1 MSYIMHNK
9 RLNCIDFIKRFLR
22 ENKKVTKE
30 KMKVEI
36 MKRFSF
42 SASTAD
48 RYISDIVLMGIAR
61 LNSEHL
67 VYVNIDTE
75 EEKRGETK

>member
-9 RLNCIDFIKRFLR
+9 RLNCIDFIKRFLK

-42 SASTAD
+42 SSSTAD
-48 RYISDIVLMGIAR
+48 RYINDIVIMGIAR

-67 VYVNIDTE
+67 VYVNIDAE
-75 EEKRGETK
+75 EEERDETK

>member
-30 KMKVEI
+30 TMKVEI
-36 MKRFSF
+36 MKRFNF
-42 SASTAD
+42 SASTAN
-48 RYISDIVLMGIAR
+48 RYIDDIVIMGIAR

-67 VYVNIDTE
+67 VYVNIDAE